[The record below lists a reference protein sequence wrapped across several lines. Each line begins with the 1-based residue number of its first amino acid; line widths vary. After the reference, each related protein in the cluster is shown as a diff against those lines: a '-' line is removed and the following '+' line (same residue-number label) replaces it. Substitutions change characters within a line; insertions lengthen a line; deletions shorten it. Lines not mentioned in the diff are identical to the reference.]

1 MTVAELIR
9 ILQTLDPDEQ
19 VRVAHPY
26 LDDTA
31 PLEDVVLIGPAR
43 NIPVLGA
50 SF

>member
-1 MTVAELIR
+1 MTVQDLIQ
-9 ILQTLDPDEQ
+9 ILQTLDPSEE
-19 VRVAHPY
+19 VRIQHPY

-43 NIPVLGA
+43 NIPILSG